1 MKIEDRQSQGGFQ
14 EVDPTFFFF
23 PLLRTRMAFRSPFS
37 ATINAL
43 LPEASSSK
51 RAEQPR
57 RKAYSHATTKDKE
70 IRAGNRE
77 RGKPLKIQ
85 YIIGCVTEDGA
96 NSANFDEKVH
106 KPQS

>member
-1 MKIEDRQSQGGFQ
+1 MPFYQK
-14 EVDPTFFFF
+14 
-23 PLLRTRMAFRSPFS
+23 PLVANER
-37 ATINAL
+37 NN
-43 LPEASSSK
+43 
-51 RAEQPR
+51 QR

-85 YIIGCVTEDGA
+85 YIIGCVAEDGA
-96 NSANFDEKVH
+96 HSANFDEKVH